1 MKNEAIA
8 NAERDKKIKE
18 EIDKLNAADAMVFN
32 TDKQLKEF
40 GDKIP
45 ADKKTAIETANN
57 KLREAHKNK
66 DLAAIDTLMAELNDI
81 WQSASQEMYNAQGGS
96 QAQGGTNPNEGNQS
110 TPNDEAVTDVDFEE
124 VK

>member
-66 DLAAIDTLMAELNDI
+66 DLAAIDTLMAELNNI
-81 WQSASQEMYNAQGGS
+81 WQSASQEMYNAQGGNQS
-96 QAQGGTNPNEGNQS
+96 QGAPNPNEGNQS
-110 TPNDEAVTDVDFEE
+110 PPNDEAVTDVDFEE